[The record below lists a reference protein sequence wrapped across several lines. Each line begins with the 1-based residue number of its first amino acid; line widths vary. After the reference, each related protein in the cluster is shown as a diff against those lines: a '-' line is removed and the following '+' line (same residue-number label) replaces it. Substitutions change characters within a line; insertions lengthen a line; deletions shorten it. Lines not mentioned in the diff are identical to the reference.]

1 MIALWI
7 ALGVMLVVLI
17 AAGVCFWMTF
27 YVRKRP
33 TELTEEEYL
42 IPGKIYEPYYPRM
55 REWNAQV
62 AAMPHEALSIRSADG
77 LTLRGRYFEL
87 TPDSPVELLFHGYR
101 GRSERDMCGAVERCF
116 QVGHSAV
123 LIDQRAGGRSDGHVI
138 TFGAREHKDALLWA
152 KEMERRFGAHR
163 PVILAGVSMGATTVL
178 LAAGS
183 ENLPSNVVG
192 VLADC
197 GYSTAPAIIKKVIR
211 QLKLPPAVFYPLVRL
226 GALLYG
232 RFDPNKVNVPK
243 ALQNAK
249 VPIIF
254 FHGDAD
260 AFVPCEMS
268 RENYAACPSDKR
280 LVITPDAGHGLCFP
294 IDEQAYIAA
303 VKEFDTQYWRK

>member
-7 ALGVMLVVLI
+7 ALGVLPVVLI

-123 LIDQRAGGRSDGHVI
+123 LIDQLKG
-138 TFGAREHKDALLWA
+138 TFQFIKKNYAIINKVCGSLLIA
-152 KEMERRFGAHR
+152 
-163 PVILAGVSMGATTVL
+163 
-178 LAAGS
+178 
-183 ENLPSNVVG
+183 VG
-192 VLADC
+192 VLMAT
-197 GYSTAPAIIKKVIR
+197 G
-211 QLKLPPAVFYPLVRL
+211 
-226 GALLYG
+226 LLTKML
-232 RFDPNKVNVPK
+232 NILN
-243 ALQNAK
+243 
-249 VPIIF
+249 
-254 FHGDAD
+254 
-260 AFVPCEMS
+260 
-268 RENYAACPSDKR
+268 
-280 LVITPDAGHGLCFP
+280 
-294 IDEQAYIAA
+294 
-303 VKEFDTQYWRK
+303 